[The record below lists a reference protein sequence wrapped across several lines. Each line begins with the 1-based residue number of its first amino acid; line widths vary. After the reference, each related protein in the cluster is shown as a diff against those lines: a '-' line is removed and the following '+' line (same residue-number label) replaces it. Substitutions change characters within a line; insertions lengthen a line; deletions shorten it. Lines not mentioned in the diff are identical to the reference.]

1 MHKPH
6 IEEQNHPSAPSRPA
20 KILVVDDEIEIA
32 QLIREMLF
40 DFEVTI
46 AEHGERAL
54 EIWADVDFDV
64 VVCDLMMPRISGVE
78 VYQQVKN
85 VGDGREK
92 RMLFITGGAFTPATI
107 DFLEDPDIPLLQKP
121 FNPTA
126 LRAAVMDLLEEHPV
140 CLNGP

>member
-1 MHKPH
+1 M
-6 IEEQNHPSAPSRPA
+6 
-20 KILVVDDEIEIA
+20 VDDEIEIA

-107 DFLEDPDIPLLQKP
+107 DFSRRPRHPMAPKAVQPHRIASCSHGPVGRTPCLSQRSMKPTHDPSVIRQSH
-121 FNPTA
+121 
-126 LRAAVMDLLEEHPV
+126 HP
-140 CLNGP
+140 P